1 MGTPRHDDLDDDR
14 IGRLDRARAGR
25 PAARV
30 RGLCRSGGLPT
41 AIHVVHIPG
50 RVAVECIGRRDG
62 QAGAAVGAIAGQVL
76 GRNTKSTVIGAVIGG
91 VIANSPAYAYPR
103 AYYPVAGYQPYPAYT
118 MAPAYGCP
126 GGYWARR
133 PIRNQF
139 GEVVGWSR
147 PRFFCP
153 AY

>member
-1 MGTPRHDDLDDDR
+1 MKKVLFAIATAALLAVSTLAPSTAE
-14 IGRLDRARAGR
+14 ARC
-25 PAARV
+25 
-30 RGLCRSGGLPT
+30 RGC
-41 AIHVVHIPG
+41 V
-50 RVAVECIGRRDG
+50 
-62 QAGAAVGAIAGQVL
+62 GAAIIGGVAA
-76 GRNTKSTVIGAVIGG
+76 GAVIGG

-147 PRFFCP
+147 PRFFCR
-153 AY
+153 